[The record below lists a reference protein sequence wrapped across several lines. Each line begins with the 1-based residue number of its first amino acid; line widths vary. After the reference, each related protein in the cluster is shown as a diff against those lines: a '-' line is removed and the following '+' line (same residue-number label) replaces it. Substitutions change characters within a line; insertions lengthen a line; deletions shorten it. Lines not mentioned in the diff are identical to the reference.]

1 MNGSARGPI
10 LMMGKAASR
19 EGVAGEGHRSTD
31 PGGEDESGFGE
42 VGQVAGWEAC
52 EEERY
57 SEGGGG
63 MGRGFRGECTDSVE
77 AERYLR
83 ERETDGR

>member
-1 MNGSARGPI
+1 MT
-10 LMMGKAASR
+10 GKAASR

-42 VGQVAGWEAC
+42 VGQVAGWEEC
-52 EEERY
+52 EEERD
-57 SEGGGG
+57 SDGGGG
-63 MGRGFRGECTDSVE
+63 MGAGFRGECTGSVE
-77 AERYLR
+77 AGRCLT